1 MSQDMHRDFIPH
13 EKIEAMAA
21 EAARCLDP
29 ELLERGKQYC
39 RDGRV
44 EYTRVFGPMIYAQV
58 NDGKKYIV
66 QLQIDNFSRSTCT
79 CARKQLC
86 EHIAAVFFYHYNDGP
101 QLDNVSSGVD
111 VPILDLRHPPEPI
124 VQPRKPFPVIPTPDG
139 PVERW
144 FKYYEL
150 QYRRLRE
157 DKCASIRSFSYSY
170 LGYQPDELYFS
181 PRFYDEFT
189 ACLSLQSEHWPLPVK
204 DLFRLYGCLFFMAGL
219 EEEVKEQSQKSSFM
233 DSFQISVIEEEFLNA
248 FSSSIITAW
257 RQAQYQPF
265 LQKLV
270 EIVHLRFFQKQE
282 QLFDWLW
289 IYRLLC
295 MDVFSDQEWW
305 EKEKA
310 YLEEKMEKAEE
321 GGWEYYATA
330 LALASLYITGNRKEA
345 ALTVLQKPRKKRVV
359 DMLFY
364 LEYMVREEEWDAL
377 LVWLRW
383 MAPAVRNASPGVIEK
398 VCHYCIR
405 GAENSE
411 APEQFIKLIRF
422 WLPYG
427 FDVYAD
433 YLLEAGLHREWVELH
448 MSYLGRKETGI
459 DRGALRYLESL
470 DPAVLIPLYHQ
481 WAARLIEEKSR
492 KSYKEAVRLLK
503 KLRHIYRK
511 QKRKEEWDTFIS
523 HLASYYRR
531 LRAFQEE
538 LRKGK
543 LIS

>member
-1 MSQDMHRDFIPH
+1 MHRDFIPQ

-29 ELLERGKQYC
+29 ELLEKGKQYC
-39 RDGRV
+39 RKGRV
-44 EYTRVFGPMIYAQV
+44 EYARVFGPMIYAQV
-58 NDGKKYIV
+58 SDGKKYIV
-66 QLQIDNFSRSTCT
+66 QLHIDNFSRSTCT

-86 EHIAAVFFYHYNDGP
+86 EHIAAVFFHHYGDGP
-101 QLDNVSSGVD
+101 QPDIVSSGAD
-111 VPILDLRHPPEPI
+111 VPILDLSYPPEPI
-124 VQPRKPFPVIPTPDG
+124 VQPRKPFPVIPTPKG
-139 PVERW
+139 PVEQW
-144 FKYYEL
+144 YKYYEL

-157 DKCASIRSFSYSY
+157 DICTSLRSSSYTYSGHQ
-170 LGYQPDELYFS
+170 LDELYFS
-181 PRFYDEFT
+181 PGFYDEFS

-219 EEEVKEQSQKSSFM
+219 EEEIKEQGQKSSFM
-233 DSFQISVIEEEFLNA
+233 DSFQISVIEEDFLDA
-248 FSSSIITAW
+248 FSSIIPAGL
-257 RQAQYQPF
+257 QAQYQPF

-270 EIVHLRFFQKQE
+270 QITHQSLFQKQE

-295 MDVFSDQEWW
+295 MDVFGDQEWW
-305 EKEKA
+305 KREKA

-321 GGWEYYATA
+321 GGREYYLAA

-345 ALTVLQKPRKKRVV
+345 ALAVLQKPRKKRVG

-364 LEYMVREEEWDAL
+364 LEYLTRQEEWDAL
-377 LVWLRW
+377 LLWLRW
-383 MAPAVRNASPGVIEK
+383 MAPAVLKASPGVIEK
-398 VCHYCIR
+398 ICRYCIR

-411 APEQFIKLIRF
+411 APEHFIKLFRF
-422 WLPYG
+422 WLPHG

-448 MSYLGRKETGI
+448 MSCLGRMETGI
-459 DRGALRYLESL
+459 DRGDLRYLESL

-481 WAARLIEEKSR
+481 WAARLIEEKGR

-503 KLRHIYRK
+503 KLRNIYGK
-511 QKRKEEWDTFIS
+511 QKRKKEWETFIS
-523 HLASYYRR
+523 RLASYYRR